1 MEAVASRHA
10 AGTGR
15 PAPVLVRSLVGSPTH
30 SAHNRQLAQDLA
42 WSWVRS
48 KWPRLA
54 PPAPLL
60 GRHQFHSSAPGKAL
74 AVDTSAD
81 GRTWTLEVAVAERD
95 SARAW
100 ITKVVI
106 ADGGT
111 TDVLGIETRCTAPP
125 GAGIVAPPALLGTWV
140 DRLQLVD
147 GGVALQGEPALVEQE
162 DAFEAFCRH
171 LLARERRL
179 PLVVLANKPN
189 SRYYGTDPR
198 GVAEMARG
206 IAHVV
211 CVAPEAVASFARRF
225 GRPRAPVP
233 GSVRVYLPGFQ
244 ESGDNRE
251 HPLIVP
257 PAGEPQPGTAPF
269 RRLLRQ
275 QLCELSVQAVPAGRW
290 FA

>member
-1 MEAVASRHA
+1 MR
-10 AGTGR
+10 T
-15 PAPVLVRSLVGSPTH
+15 LLGSATPG
-30 SAHNRQLAQDLA
+30 AQNRQLAQDLA

-74 AVDTSAD
+74 AVDTSGD
-81 GRTWTLEVAVAERD
+81 GKTWTLEVAVAERD
-95 SARAW
+95 SERAW

-106 ADGGT
+106 ADAGA
-111 TDVLGIETRCTAPP
+111 TDLFGIETRCTQQP
-125 GAGIVAPPALLGTWV
+125 GAGIVAPPALLGAWTQ
-140 DRLQLVD
+140 RLRLVD
-147 GGVALQGEPALVEQE
+147 GGVELHGEPAPVDDEP
-162 DAFEAFCRH
+162 AFQAFCSH
-171 LLARERRL
+171 LLSRERRL
-179 PLVVLANKPN
+179 PVVVLANKPH

-206 IAHVV
+206 IAHVA
-211 CVAPEAVASFARRF
+211 CLAPEAAAEFAHRF

-233 GSVRVYLPGFQ
+233 GAVRVYLPGFQ
-244 ESGDNRE
+244 DSGDSRE

-257 PAGEPQPGTAPF
+257 PAGEPQPGAAPF
-269 RRLLRQ
+269 RRVLRQ
-275 QLCELSVQAVPAGRW
+275 RLCELSVLAVPAGRW